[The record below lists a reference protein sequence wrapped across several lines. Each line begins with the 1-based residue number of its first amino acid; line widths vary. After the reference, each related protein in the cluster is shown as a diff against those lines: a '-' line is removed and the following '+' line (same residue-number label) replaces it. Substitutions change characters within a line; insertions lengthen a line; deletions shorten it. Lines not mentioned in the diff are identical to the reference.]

1 MQSVYMKHWSIKMTN
16 KVGTLFYKQA
26 RKSRIT
32 LAAATLLATTS
43 LSVNAAPSGKDMS
56 IWFDVGGP
64 VGGPYAT
71 VVQNGAVQA
80 AEDLGVDLRV
90 VYSDWQPQKMVE
102 NFKQALAAKPTG
114 IVVMGHPGDSAYQP
128 LIDEAYDKGIK
139 VTAVDTALPQ
149 TMVGKQAEG
158 FGYVG
163 VSNAERGVQLAKQ
176 ALSKGHFKAGDRA
189 MVWGIKDIAER
200 SDSTRGLISTLEQAG
215 LNVDFI
221 QISQEV
227 DKDPSLGTSAL
238 SAYLARTP
246 DVKLIMVD
254 HGALTSQMG
263 NFLRNAGV
271 RPNEL
276 FVAGFSLSPA
286 TADAIKTGYVQLAAD
301 SQPYLMGY
309 LSVVQVVLS
318 KRYGFSGLDINTGA
332 GFVTADNIDFIAPL
346 AAKGIR

>member
-1 MQSVYMKHWSIKMTN
+1 MNLGSVLTR
-16 KVGTLFYKQA
+16 
-26 RKSRIT
+26 RKRSSACA
-32 LAAATLLATTS
+32 LLLSAVATLGMTDAM
-43 LSVNAAPSGKDMS
+43 AAQSGKDMS
-56 IWFDVGGP
+56 VWFDVGGP

-71 VVQNGAVQA
+71 VVQNGATQA

-90 VYSDWQPQKMVE
+90 MYSDWQPQKMVE

-114 IVVMGHPGDSAYQP
+114 IVVMGHPGDSAYSP
-128 LIDEAYDKGIK
+128 LVDEAFSKGIQ
-139 VTAVDTALPQ
+139 VTSVDTALPAVMNKDQ
-149 TMVGKQAEG
+149 SAG

-163 VSNAERGVQLAKQ
+163 VSNAARGISLANE
-176 ALSKGHFKAGDRA
+176 ALRRGQFKPGDRA

-200 SDSTRGLISTLEQAG
+200 SDSTRGLISTLEKAG
-215 LNVDFI
+215 IKVDFL
-221 QISQEV
+221 QISPET
-227 DKDPSLGTSAL
+227 DKDPSLGSNVIT
-238 SAYLARTP
+238 AYLARHQ

-254 HGALTSQMG
+254 HGALTAQMG

-271 RPNEL
+271 RPLEL
-276 FVAGFSLSPA
+276 YVAGFSLSPA
-286 TADAIKTGYVQLAAD
+286 TADAIKTGYVQLVAD

-332 GFVTADNIDFIAPL
+332 GFVSRDNINFIAPL

>member
-1 MQSVYMKHWSIKMTN
+1 MKLKGLPLFPINHIK
-16 KVGTLFYKQA
+16 KAIAVVLCLVSFASQ
-26 RKSRIT
+26 
-32 LAAATLLATTS
+32 
-43 LSVNAAPSGKDMS
+43 AAPSGKDMT
-56 IWFDVGGP
+56 IWFDAGGP
-64 VGGPYAT
+64 VGGPYAR
-71 VVQNGAVQA
+71 VVQQGANQA

-90 VYSDWQPQKMVE
+90 MYSDWQPQKMIE

-114 IVVMGHPGDSAYQP
+114 IVIMGHPGDA
-128 LIDEAYDKGIK
+128 AYDPLVEEALNKGIQ
-139 VTAVDTALPQ
+139 VTSVDTALPGIFAKEQ
-149 TMVGKQAEG
+149 GKG

-163 VSNAERGVQLAKQ
+163 VSNADRGIALANQ
-176 ALSKGHFKAGDRA
+176 ALIKGHFKAGDKA
-189 MVWGIKDIAER
+189 LVWGIKDIAER
-200 SDSTRGLISTLEQAG
+200 SQSTQGIIDTLEKAK
-215 LNVDFI
+215 LNVDFL
-221 QISQEV
+221 QISPET
-227 DKDPSLGTSAL
+227 DKDPSLGTSAIT
-238 SAYLARTP
+238 AYLARNP

-271 RPNEL
+271 KPHEI

-286 TADAIKTGYVQLAAD
+286 TADAIKTGYVQLVAD

-332 GFVTADNIDFIAPL
+332 GFVSANNINFIAPL

>member
-1 MQSVYMKHWSIKMTN
+1 MNLGSVLTR
-16 KVGTLFYKQA
+16 
-26 RKSRIT
+26 RKRSSACA
-32 LAAATLLATTS
+32 LLLSAVATLGMTDAM
-43 LSVNAAPSGKDMS
+43 AAQSGKDMS
-56 IWFDVGGP
+56 VWFDVGGP

-71 VVQNGAVQA
+71 VVQNGATQA

-90 VYSDWQPQKMVE
+90 MYSDWQPQKMIE

-114 IVVMGHPGDSAYQP
+114 IVVMGHPGDSAYSP
-128 LIDEAYDKGIK
+128 LVDEAFSKGIQ
-139 VTAVDTALPQ
+139 VTSVDTALPAVMNKDQ
-149 TMVGKQAEG
+149 SAG

-163 VSNAERGVQLAKQ
+163 VSNAARGISLANE
-176 ALSKGHFKAGDRA
+176 ALRRGQFKPGDRA

-200 SDSTRGLISTLEQAG
+200 SDSTRGLISTLEKAG
-215 LNVDFI
+215 IKVDFL
-221 QISQEV
+221 QISPET
-227 DKDPSLGTSAL
+227 DKDPSLGSNVIT
-238 SAYLARTP
+238 AYLARHQ

-254 HGALTSQMG
+254 HGALTAQMG

-271 RPNEL
+271 RPQEL
-276 FVAGFSLSPA
+276 YVAGFSLSPA
-286 TADAIKTGYVQLAAD
+286 TADAIKTGYVQLVAD

-332 GFVTADNIDFIAPL
+332 GFVSRDNINFIAPL

>member
-1 MQSVYMKHWSIKMTN
+1 MNLGSVLTR
-16 KVGTLFYKQA
+16 
-26 RKSRIT
+26 RKRSSACA
-32 LAAATLLATTS
+32 LLLSAVATLGMTDAM
-43 LSVNAAPSGKDMS
+43 AAQSGKDMS
-56 IWFDVGGP
+56 VWFDVGGP

-71 VVQNGAVQA
+71 VVQNGATQA

-90 VYSDWQPQKMVE
+90 MYSDWQPQKMVE

-114 IVVMGHPGDSAYQP
+114 IVVMGHPGDSAYSP
-128 LIDEAYDKGIK
+128 LVDEAFSKGIQ
-139 VTAVDTALPQ
+139 VTSVDTALPAVMNKDQ
-149 TMVGKQAEG
+149 SAG

-163 VSNAERGVQLAKQ
+163 VSNAARGISLANE
-176 ALSKGHFKAGDRA
+176 ALRRGQFKPGDRA

-200 SDSTRGLISTLEQAG
+200 SDSTRGLISTLENAG
-215 LNVDFI
+215 IKVDFL
-221 QISQEV
+221 QISPET
-227 DKDPSLGTSAL
+227 DKDPSLGSNVIT
-238 SAYLARTP
+238 AYLARHQ

-254 HGALTSQMG
+254 HGALTAQMG

-271 RPNEL
+271 RPQEL
-276 FVAGFSLSPA
+276 YVAGFSLSPA
-286 TADAIKTGYVQLAAD
+286 TADAIKTGYVQLVAD

-332 GFVTADNIDFIAPL
+332 GFVSRDNINFIAPL

>member
-1 MQSVYMKHWSIKMTN
+1 MLLSAV
-16 KVGTLFYKQA
+16 
-26 RKSRIT
+26 
-32 LAAATLLATTS
+32 ATLGMTDAM
-43 LSVNAAPSGKDMS
+43 AAQSGKDMS
-56 IWFDVGGP
+56 VWFDVGGP

-71 VVQNGAVQA
+71 VVQNGATQA

-90 VYSDWQPQKMVE
+90 MYSDWQPQKMVE

-114 IVVMGHPGDSAYQP
+114 IVVMGHPGDSAYSP
-128 LIDEAYDKGIK
+128 LVDEAFSKGIQ
-139 VTAVDTALPQ
+139 VTSVDTALPAVMNKDQ
-149 TMVGKQAEG
+149 SAG

-163 VSNAERGVQLAKQ
+163 VSNAARGISLANE
-176 ALSKGHFKAGDRA
+176 ALRRGQFKPGDRA

-200 SDSTRGLISTLEQAG
+200 SDSTRGLISTLEKAG
-215 LNVDFI
+215 IKVDFL
-221 QISQEV
+221 QISPET
-227 DKDPSLGTSAL
+227 DKDPSLGSNVIT
-238 SAYLARTP
+238 AYLARHQ

-254 HGALTSQMG
+254 HGALTAQMG

-271 RPNEL
+271 RPLEL
-276 FVAGFSLSPA
+276 YVAGFSLSPA
-286 TADAIKTGYVQLAAD
+286 TADAIKTGYVQLVAD

-332 GFVTADNIDFIAPL
+332 GFVSRDNINFIAPL

>member
-1 MQSVYMKHWSIKMTN
+1 MKGIRTLLRSISLKQRATLTA
-16 KVGTLFYKQA
+16 TLFA
-26 RKSRIT
+26 LT
-32 LAAATLLATTS
+32 P
-43 LSVNAAPSGKDMS
+43 LSVNATPSGKDMS

-80 AEDLGVDLRV
+80 AEDLQVDLRV
-90 VYSDWQPQKMVE
+90 IYSDWQPQKMVE

-114 IVVMGHPGDSAYQP
+114 IVVMGHPGDSAFEP
-128 LIDEAYDKGIK
+128 LINEANSKGIK
-139 VTAVDTALPQ
+139 VTSVDTALPQ
-149 TMVGKQAEG
+149 TMTKQQANG

-163 VSNAERGVQLAKQ
+163 VSNAERGIQLAKQ
-176 ALSKGHFKAGDRA
+176 ALQNGQFKAGDRA
-189 MVWGIKDIAER
+189 LVWGIKDIAER
-200 SDSTRGLISTLEQAG
+200 SDSTRGLITTLEEAG
-215 LNVDFI
+215 LKVDFI
-221 QISQEV
+221 QISPEV
-227 DKDPSLGTSAL
+227 DKDPSLGTSVL

-246 DVKLIMVD
+246 DVKLVMVD

-271 RPNEL
+271 RPSEL

-286 TADAIKTGYVQLAAD
+286 TADAIKTGYVQLVAD

-332 GFVTADNIDFIAPL
+332 GFVNADNIGIIAPL

>member
-1 MQSVYMKHWSIKMTN
+1 MSMI
-16 KVGTLFYKQA
+16 GTFLCNLTSKQ
-26 RKSRIT
+26 R
-32 LAAATLLATTS
+32 ATLTAAVFSFTS
-43 LSVNAAPSGKDMS
+43 MSAIAAPSGKDMS

-80 AEDLGVDLRV
+80 AEDLSVDLRV
-90 VYSDWQPQKMVE
+90 MYSDWQPQKMVE

-114 IVVMGHPGDSAYQP
+114 IVVMGHPGDSAFEP
-128 LIDEAYDKGIK
+128 LVDEAFSKGIK
-139 VTAVDTALPQ
+139 VTSVDTALPE
-149 TMVGKQAEG
+149 TMASQQANG

-163 VSNAERGVQLAKQ
+163 VSNADRGIHLANQ
-176 ALSKGHFKAGDRA
+176 ALRDGKFKAGDRA
-189 MVWGIKDIAER
+189 LVWGIKDIAER
-200 SDSTRGLISTLEQAG
+200 SDSTRGLISTLEDAG

-221 QISQEV
+221 QISPEV
-227 DKDPSLGTSAL
+227 DKDPSLGTNVL

-271 RPNEL
+271 RPSEL

-286 TADAIKTGYVQLAAD
+286 TADAIKTGYVQLVAD

-318 KRYGFSGLDINTGA
+318 TRYGFSGLDINTGA
-332 GFVTADNIDFIAPL
+332 GFVNAANIDFIAPL

>member
-1 MQSVYMKHWSIKMTN
+1 
-16 KVGTLFYKQA
+16 
-26 RKSRIT
+26 
-32 LAAATLLATTS
+32 
-43 LSVNAAPSGKDMS
+43 MS

-80 AEDLGVDLRV
+80 AEDLSVDLRV

-114 IVVMGHPGDSAYQP
+114 IIVMGHPGDSAFEP
-128 LIDEAYDKGIK
+128 LVDEAFSKGIK
-139 VTAVDTALPQ
+139 VTSVDTALPE
-149 TMVGKQAEG
+149 TMAAQQSNG

-163 VSNAERGVQLAKQ
+163 VNNAERGIYLANQ
-176 ALSKGHFKAGDRA
+176 ALRDGKFKAGDRA

-200 SDSTRGLISTLEQAG
+200 SDSTRGIISTLEEAG
-215 LNVDFI
+215 VKVDFI
-221 QISQEV
+221 QISPEV
-227 DKDPSLGTSAL
+227 DKDPSLGTSVL

-246 DVKLIMVD
+246 DVKLVMVD

-286 TADAIKTGYVQLAAD
+286 TADAIKTGYVQLVAD

-318 KRYGFSGLDINTGA
+318 TRYGFSGLDINTGA
-332 GFVTADNIDFIAPL
+332 GFVNAANIDFIAPL
-346 AAKGIR
+346 AAKGVR

>member
-1 MQSVYMKHWSIKMTN
+1 MNLGSVLTR
-16 KVGTLFYKQA
+16 
-26 RKSRIT
+26 RKRNSACA
-32 LAAATLLATTS
+32 LLLSAFATLGMSDAM
-43 LSVNAAPSGKDMS
+43 AAQSGKDMS
-56 IWFDVGGP
+56 VWFDVGGP

-71 VVQNGAVQA
+71 VVQNGASQA

-90 VYSDWQPQKMVE
+90 MYSDWQPQKMIE

-114 IVVMGHPGDSAYQP
+114 IVVMGHPGDSAYSP
-128 LIDEAYDKGIK
+128 LVDEAFSKGIQ
-139 VTAVDTALPQ
+139 VTSVDTALPAVMNKDQ
-149 TMVGKQAEG
+149 SAG

-163 VSNAERGVQLAKQ
+163 VSNAARGISLANE
-176 ALSKGHFKAGDRA
+176 ALRRGKFKSGERA

-200 SDSTRGLISTLEQAG
+200 SDSTRGLISTLEKTG
-215 LNVDFI
+215 IKVDFL
-221 QISQEV
+221 QISPET
-227 DKDPSLGTSAL
+227 DKDPSLGSNVIT
-238 SAYLARTP
+238 AYLARHP

-254 HGALTSQMG
+254 HGALTAQMG

-271 RPNEL
+271 RPQEL
-276 FVAGFSLSPA
+276 YVAGFSLSPA
-286 TADAIKTGYVQLAAD
+286 TADAIKTGYVQLVAD

-332 GFVTADNIDFIAPL
+332 GFVSRDNINFIAPL

>member
-1 MQSVYMKHWSIKMTN
+1 MNMIGTFLYKLTSKQHAALIAFAFSV
-16 KVGTLFYKQA
+16 
-26 RKSRIT
+26 
-32 LAAATLLATTS
+32 TS
-43 LSVNAAPSGKDMS
+43 MSAIAAPSGKDMS

-80 AEDLGVDLRV
+80 AEDLSVDLRV

-114 IVVMGHPGDSAYQP
+114 IVVMGHPGDSAFEP
-128 LIDEAYDKGIK
+128 LVDEAFSKGIK
-139 VTAVDTALPQ
+139 VTSVDTALPE
-149 TMVGKQAEG
+149 TMAAQQSNG

-163 VSNAERGVQLAKQ
+163 VNNAERGIYLANQ
-176 ALSKGHFKAGDRA
+176 ALRDGKFKAGDRA

-200 SDSTRGLISTLEQAG
+200 SDSTRGIISTLEEAG
-215 LNVDFI
+215 VKVDFI
-221 QISQEV
+221 QISPEV
-227 DKDPSLGTSAL
+227 DKDPSLGTSVL

-246 DVKLIMVD
+246 DVKLVMVD

-286 TADAIKTGYVQLAAD
+286 TADAIKTGYVQLVAD

-318 KRYGFSGLDINTGA
+318 TRYGFSGLDINTGA
-332 GFVTADNIDFIAPL
+332 GFVNAANIDFIAPL
-346 AAKGIR
+346 AAKGVR

>member
-1 MQSVYMKHWSIKMTN
+1 MNLGSVLTR
-16 KVGTLFYKQA
+16 
-26 RKSRIT
+26 RKRSSACA
-32 LAAATLLATTS
+32 LLLSAVATLGMTDAM
-43 LSVNAAPSGKDMS
+43 AAQSGKDMS
-56 IWFDVGGP
+56 VWFDVGGP

-71 VVQNGAVQA
+71 VVQNGATQA

-90 VYSDWQPQKMVE
+90 MYSDWQPQKMVE

-114 IVVMGHPGDSAYQP
+114 IVVMGHPGDSAYSP
-128 LIDEAYDKGIK
+128 LVDEAFSKGIQ
-139 VTAVDTALPQ
+139 VTSVDTALPAVMNKDQ
-149 TMVGKQAEG
+149 SAG

-163 VSNAERGVQLAKQ
+163 VSNAARGISLANE
-176 ALSKGHFKAGDRA
+176 ALRRGQFKPGDRA

-200 SDSTRGLISTLEQAG
+200 SDSTRGLISTLEKAG
-215 LNVDFI
+215 IKVDFL
-221 QISQEV
+221 QISPET
-227 DKDPSLGTSAL
+227 DKDPSLGSNVIT
-238 SAYLARTP
+238 AYLARHQ

-254 HGALTSQMG
+254 HGALTAQMG

-271 RPNEL
+271 RPQEL
-276 FVAGFSLSPA
+276 YVAGFSLSPA
-286 TADAIKTGYVQLAAD
+286 TADAIKTGYVQLVAD

-332 GFVTADNIDFIAPL
+332 GFVSRDNINFIAPL

>member
-1 MQSVYMKHWSIKMTN
+1 MNMIRRLLSNITS
-16 KVGTLFYKQA
+16 KQRA
-26 RKSRIT
+26 TIT
-32 LAAATLLATTS
+32 AAIFSFAS
-43 LSVNAAPSGKDMS
+43 LSANATPSGKDMS

-71 VVQNGAVQA
+71 VVQHGAVQA

-102 NFKQALAAKPTG
+102 NFKQALATKPSG
-114 IVVMGHPGDSAYQP
+114 IVVMGHPGDSAFEP
-128 LIDEAYDKGIK
+128 LINEAYDKGIK
-139 VTAVDTALPQ
+139 VTSVDTALPE
-149 TMVGKQAEG
+149 TMAAQQANG

-163 VSNAERGVQLAKQ
+163 VSNADRGMHLANQ
-176 ALSKGHFKAGDRA
+176 ALRDGQFKPGDRA
-189 MVWGIKDIAER
+189 LVWGMKDIAER
-200 SDSTRGLISTLEQAG
+200 SDSTRGIITTLEDAG
-215 LNVDFI
+215 LIVDFI
-221 QISQEV
+221 QISPEV

-271 RPNEL
+271 RPSEL

-286 TADAIKTGYVQLAAD
+286 TADAIKTGYVQLVAD

-318 KRYGFSGLDINTGA
+318 TRYGFSGLDINTGA
-332 GFVTADNIDFIAPL
+332 GFVNAANIDFIAPL

>member
-1 MQSVYMKHWSIKMTN
+1 MKMIRRLLSNLTS
-16 KVGTLFYKQA
+16 KQRA
-26 RKSRIT
+26 TIT
-32 LAAATLLATTS
+32 ATIFSFVS
-43 LSVNAAPSGKDMS
+43 LSANATPSGKDMS

-102 NFKQALAAKPTG
+102 NFKQALAAKPSG
-114 IVVMGHPGDSAYQP
+114 IVVMGHPGDSAFEP
-128 LIDEAYDKGIK
+128 LINEAYDKGIK
-139 VTAVDTALPQ
+139 VTSVDTALPE
-149 TMVGKQAEG
+149 TMAAQQANG

-163 VSNAERGVQLAKQ
+163 VSNADRGMHLANQ
-176 ALSKGHFKAGDRA
+176 ALRDGQFKPGDRA
-189 MVWGIKDIAER
+189 LVWGMKDIAER
-200 SDSTRGLISTLEQAG
+200 SDSTRGIITTLEDAG
-215 LNVDFI
+215 LTVDFI
-221 QISQEV
+221 QISPEV

-271 RPNEL
+271 RPSEL

-286 TADAIKTGYVQLAAD
+286 TADAIKTGYVQLVAD

-318 KRYGFSGLDINTGA
+318 TRYGFSGLDINTGA
-332 GFVTADNIDFIAPL
+332 GFVNAANIDFIAPL

>member
-1 MQSVYMKHWSIKMTN
+1 MVVSILM
-16 KVGTLFYKQA
+16 A
-26 RKSRIT
+26 
-32 LAAATLLATTS
+32 S
-43 LSVNAAPSGKDMS
+43 LSSSVSAAPSGKDMS

-114 IVVMGHPGDSAYQP
+114 IVVMGHPGDSAYKP
-128 LIDEAYDKGIK
+128 LIDEAYEKGIK
-139 VTAVDTALPQ
+139 VTAVDTALPT
-149 TMVGKQAEG
+149 TMAGQQANG

-163 VSNAERGVQLAKQ
+163 VSNAERGIQLANQ
-176 ALSKGHFKAGDRA
+176 ALLEGKFKAGDRA
-189 MVWGIKDIAER
+189 LVWGIKDIAER
-200 SDSTRGLISTLEQAG
+200 SESTRGLIATLENAG
-215 LNVDFI
+215 LEVDFI
-221 QISQEV
+221 QISPEV
-227 DKDPSLGTSAL
+227 DKDPSLGSSVL

-246 DVKLIMVD
+246 DVDLIMVD

-271 RPNEL
+271 RPSEI

-286 TADAIKTGYVQLAAD
+286 TSDAIKTGYVQLVAD

-309 LSVVQVVLS
+309 LSVVQVALS
-318 KRYGFSGLDINTGA
+318 KRYGFSGLNINTGA
-332 GFVTADNIDFIAPL
+332 GFVNTGNIDFIAPL
-346 AAKGIR
+346 AAKGLR